1 MKMAK
6 QAGSAMKMKKAE
18 PMKFNAGLRKAS
30 AEGKLDNNPK
40 FKAAVD
46 NAPKKLKK
54 TPMQMKKAAMKLKD
68 EAMKLNEKSAMM
80 MKKAAMKLKKEDDA
94 AMKLM
99 DTKLKDVPAKAKK
112 VAKKVVNRV
121 KNATISDVTLGP
133 AGNAIRKKIGK
144 KIKQYK
150 TNKKID
156 AAIEE
161 MKKYPNIFRD
171 QGDLDDA
178 AKRAKKRA
186 AAMKMGHK
194 SPKKMGHKKK

>member
-1 MKMAK
+1 MAFKMKNPSLMKMAK

-68 EAMKLNEKSAMM
+68 EAMKLKEKSAMM

-94 AMKLM
+94 AMKM
-99 DTKLKDVPAKAKK
+99 KKNEPMKLKK
-112 VAKKVVNRV
+112 
-121 KNATISDVTLGP
+121 
-133 AGNAIRKKIGK
+133 
-144 KIKQYK
+144 
-150 TNKKID
+150 
-156 AAIEE
+156 EE
-161 MKKYPNIFRD
+161 PMKMKKAP
-171 QGDLDDA
+171 
-178 AKRAKKRA
+178 
-186 AAMKMGHK
+186 M
-194 SPKKMGHKKK
+194 KMGHKKK

>member
-1 MKMAK
+1 MAFKMKNPSMAKMAK

-68 EAMKLNEKSAMM
+68 EAMKLKEKSAMM
-80 MKKAAMKLKKEDDA
+80 MKKAAMKLKKED
-94 AMKLM
+94 
-99 DTKLKDVPAKAKK
+99 
-112 VAKKVVNRV
+112 
-121 KNATISDVTLGP
+121 
-133 AGNAIRKKIGK
+133 
-144 KIKQYK
+144 
-150 TNKKID
+150 
-156 AAIEE
+156 E
-161 MKKYPNIFRD
+161 
-171 QGDLDDA
+171 
-178 AKRAKKRA
+178 

-194 SPKKMGHKKK
+194 SAKKMKSPMKQDDIKKKKEK